1 VQPVRIAYHSADN
14 IIACWGHWKQLSC
27 WMVASFAIMGFD
39 LVARTVRTCLIHIG
53 YKSGSS
59 GFGFRSIPARME
71 VLEDPTGTII
81 RMTFAYEMRPWEV
94 GQHFYLTFPALSIW
108 QSHPFTPASNPTT
121 TSPVQTHTY
130 TIRACNGETRKLA
143 ELAKAAMHR
152 YPVGDDTTT
161 VILQGPYGGSIV
173 NQETSNVLAV
183 SGGTGITYTLPVIK
197 AALAPTSHVRNIEL
211 NWTIRHLE
219 NLAWIGPELAHLK
232 SQLGQMHPLTNCSRD
247 DDQLEKVPIVS
258 VEARKRF
265 RIRVFVTRPEARML
279 ARRPPPPRPL
289 RSDEE
294 FKKYDFEDKLSIV
307 SSTSSFYSEELEDLV
322 GDCPGFSITYLDN
335 TRPDVKS
342 LVDTFMD
349 ETIEQGRTQVI
360 GSGPP
365 DLGTQIRAAVA
376 ARNVPSQVWRG
387 DEKCDIECV
396 WDDRM
401 G

>member
-1 VQPVRIAYHSADN
+1 MQPVRVTYHLADN

-27 WMVASFAIMGFD
+27 WMIASFAIMGFD

-81 RMTFAYEMRPWEV
+81 RMTFAYEMRPWEL

-121 TSPVQTHTY
+121 ASPVQTHTY

-197 AALAPTSHVRNIEL
+197 AALAPTSHVRNVEL

-232 SQLGQMHPLTNCSRD
+232 SQLGQMHARTNCSHD
-247 DDQLEKVPIVS
+247 DGQLEKVPIVS
-258 VEARKRF
+258 VEASKRF

-289 RSDEE
+289 RSDEKV
-294 FKKYDFEDKLSIV
+294 KKYDFEDNLSTI

-349 ETIEQGRTQVI
+349 ETMEQGRTQVI

>member
-1 VQPVRIAYHSADN
+1 
-14 IIACWGHWKQLSC
+14 
-27 WMVASFAIMGFD
+27 MVASFAIMGFD
-39 LVARTVRTCLIHIG
+39 LVTRTVRTCLIHFG

-81 RMTFAYEMRPWEV
+81 RMTFTYRMRPWEL

-130 TIRACNGETRKLA
+130 IIRACNGETRKLA
-143 ELAKAAMHR
+143 ELAKAAMNR

-161 VILQGPYGGSIV
+161 VILQGPYGGPIV

-197 AALAPTSHVRNIEL
+197 AALAPTSHVLNIEL

-219 NLAWIGPELAHLK
+219 NLAWIGPELAYLK
-232 SQLGQMHPLTNCSRD
+232 SQLGQMRTGTSYSHD
-247 DDQLEKVPIVS
+247 AEELEKAPIVS
-258 VEARKRF
+258 VKANKRF
-265 RIRVFVTRPEARML
+265 HVRIFVTRPEARVL

-289 RSDEE
+289 RSDEQI
-294 FKKYDFEDKLSIV
+294 KKYGFGENLSPV
-307 SSTSSFYSEELEDLV
+307 SSTSSFYSKELEDLIS
-322 GDCPGFSITYLDN
+322 DCPGFNITYLDN
-335 TRPDVKS
+335 ARPDVKA

-349 ETIEQGRTQVI
+349 ETVEEGRTQVI

-376 ARNVPSQVWRG
+376 ARNVPSRVWRG
-387 DEKCDIECV
+387 DEKSDVECV